1 MRACLGQ
8 SAISSRKLEHGRE
21 LVILGIQICVDS
33 EGVNFW
39 PAPDKV
45 SKWSDMI
52 CKAMLEGVCRYM
64 TALLRSLTQLHYTL
78 HGRRSRVQW
87 ASQSAFK
94 GFGRAMLRPLIDH
107 QKAKSPAL
115 SVELRLALLWW
126 VELLQLEL
134 RQYHTQLSSN
144 ALPSVC
150 HLLGAARI
158 GGSDVVANSYTCSQ
172 TQGVRQQ
179 EWRQYFTGV
188 PVRLALARHC
198 GSASFCEG
206 WRLVLL

>member
-1 MRACLGQ
+1 MPL
-8 SAISSRKLEHGRE
+8 H
-21 LVILGIQICVDS
+21 DS
-33 EGVNFW
+33 IV
-39 PAPDKV
+39 
-45 SKWSDMI
+45 
-52 CKAMLEGVCRYM
+52 
-64 TALLRSLTQLHYTL
+64 ALLYPVALYVARQALTGGDASKLSGKL
-78 HGRRSRVQW
+78 QW